1 MTDSKKQRVILYPTI
16 TGKFYVY
23 HCLKQGPKPLPPE
36 LKKRRV
42 NIALSPHWHEK
53 GKQMAAEKGLSFSR
67 YMELLIYADSLHN
80 ESV

>member
-1 MTDSKKQRVILYPTI
+1 MTDSKKRSVILYPTI
-16 TGKFYVY
+16 NGKFYV
-23 HCLKQGPKPLPPE
+23 HRCIKPGPKPLRRE

-53 GKQMAAEKGLSFSR
+53 GKRMAAEKGLSFSR
-67 YMELLIYADSLHN
+67 YLELLIYADSLHN

>member
-16 TGKFYVY
+16 TGKFYVH
-23 HCLKQGPKPLPPE
+23 HCLKPGPKPLPPE

-53 GKQMAAEKGLSFSR
+53 GKQMAAEKGLSFGSCL
-67 YMELLIYADSLHN
+67 ESLVYADSLHN
-80 ESV
+80 ESD

>member
-1 MTDSKKQRVILYPTI
+1 MTDSKKRRVILYPTI
-16 TGKFYVY
+16 TGKFYVH
-23 HCLKQGPKPLPPE
+23 HCIKSGPKPLHPE

-53 GKQMAAEKGLSFSR
+53 GKQLAAEKGLSFSS
-67 YMELLIYADSLHN
+67 YLESLIYADSLHN

>member
-1 MTDSKKQRVILYPTI
+1 MTNNEKRRIVCYPTI
-16 TGKFYVY
+16 TGKLYVH
-23 HCLKQGPKPLPPE
+23 HCIKPEPKLLPPE

-42 NIALSPHWHEK
+42 NIALFSNWHEK